1 MSKAWRNDR
10 LYVTTVLMPQKSDL
24 PSAGPSP
31 YTTAMSIIRSV
42 CVYCASSSRGP
53 ESHKAAARQL
63 GQLFAENGIRLI
75 FGGGRVGLMGVI
87 ADAALAA
94 GGEVVG
100 VIPTFLRD
108 LELAHD
114 GCDEM
119 VVTDSMHS
127 RKQKMAELSD
137 GFAILPGGLGTLD
150 EAFEIITWKQ
160 LRLHDKPIVVVNLDD
175 YWRPFQKLIEQAT
188 AKNYLRAS
196 DAPLFRMVDRVED
209 ILPALREAPAERQ
222 PIDSKWI

>member
-1 MSKAWRNDR
+1 MS
-10 LYVTTVLMPQKSDL
+10 T
-24 PSAGPSP
+24 
-31 YTTAMSIIRSV
+31 IRSL
-42 CVYCASSSRGP
+42 CIYCASSSRGP

-63 GQLFAENGIRLI
+63 GRLLAENGIRLV
-75 FGGGRVGLMGVI
+75 FGGGRVGLMGIV

-100 VIPTFLRD
+100 VIPAFLRD

-137 GFAILPGGLGTLD
+137 AFAILPGGLGTLD

-175 YWRPFQKLIEQAT
+175 YWRPLQHLVDQIT
-188 AKNYLRAS
+188 RNSYMHPT

-209 ILPALREAPAERQ
+209 ILPILREAPAARQ
-222 PIDSKWI
+222 RLDSKWT

>member
-1 MSKAWRNDR
+1 MTGCTELPHRRDINALAFPEGFALHLQMS
-10 LYVTTVLMPQKSDL
+10 T
-24 PSAGPSP
+24 
-31 YTTAMSIIRSV
+31 IRSL

-53 ESHKAAARQL
+53 ESHKSAAQQL
-63 GQLFAENGIRLI
+63 GRLLAENGIRLI
-75 FGGGRVGLMGVI
+75 FGGGRVGLMGVV

-100 VIPTFLRD
+100 VIPGFLRD

-119 VVTDSMHS
+119 IVTDSMHS

-150 EAFEIITWKQ
+150 EAFEIITWRQ
-160 LRLHDKPIVVVNLDD
+160 LGLHDKPIVFVNLEE
-175 YWRPFQKLIEQAT
+175 YWRPLERLIQQIT
-188 AKNYLRAS
+188 GSGYMRAA
-196 DAPLFRMVDRVED
+196 DAPLFRIVDRIED
-209 ILPALREAPAERQ
+209 ILPALREAPAARQ
-222 PIDSKWI
+222 PLESKWV

>member
-1 MSKAWRNDR
+1 MSR
-10 LYVTTVLMPQKSDL
+10 
-24 PSAGPSP
+24 
-31 YTTAMSIIRSV
+31 IRSV

-53 ESHKAAARQL
+53 ESHKAAAREL
-63 GQLFAENGIRLI
+63 GRWLAENGVRLV
-75 FGGGRVGLMGVI
+75 FGGGRVGLMGIV

-100 VIPTFLRD
+100 VIPSFLRD

-119 VVTDSMHS
+119 IVTTSMHS

-137 GFAILPGGLGTLD
+137 AFAILPGGLGTLD
-150 EAFEIITWKQ
+150 EAFEMITWRQ
-160 LRLHDKPIVVVNLDD
+160 LKLHDKPIVMVNIDG
-175 YWRPFQKLIEQAT
+175 YWQPLRNLVDHVTAQHYMRP
-188 AKNYLRAS
+188 S

-209 ILPALREAPAERQ
+209 VLPALSEAPVERQ
-222 PIDSKWI
+222 PLETKWT

>member
-1 MSKAWRNDR
+1 M
-10 LYVTTVLMPQKSDL
+10 TE
-24 PSAGPSP
+24 
-31 YTTAMSIIRSV
+31 IRSV
-42 CVYCASSSRGP
+42 CVFCGSREGNDP
-53 ESHKAAARQL
+53 AYREAAMRL
-63 GQLFAENGIRLI
+63 GRLI
-75 FGGGRVGLMGVI
+75 GERGVRLIYGGGSIGLMGVI

-94 GGEVVG
+94 GGEVIG
-100 VIPTFLRD
+100 VIPAFLRD

-137 GFAILPGGLGTLD
+137 AFAILPGGLGTLD

-175 YWRPFQKLIEQAT
+175 YWRPLQHLVDQIT
-188 AKNYLRAS
+188 RNSYMHPT

-209 ILPALREAPAERQ
+209 ILPLLREAPAARQ
-222 PIDSKWI
+222 PLDSKWT